1 VDIGYRYDARGGI
14 YKVLDINPRIG
25 SSFRLF
31 VSDNGMDVARALYAD
46 FTGQP
51 VEPGRLQEGRKWV
64 VEDQDLASSVDYYK
78 NNRLKIGE
86 WLSSFQ
92 GVEEAAY
99 FAFDDLWPCV
109 MRGWKLAELSFE
121 STTRQPMKKNLR
133 NSESLNQQVKL
144 RKEV

>member
-1 VDIGYRYDARGGI
+1 
-14 YKVLDINPRIG
+14 
-25 SSFRLF
+25 
-31 VSDNGMDVARALYAD
+31 
-46 FTGQP
+46 
-51 VEPGRLQEGRKWV
+51 
-64 VEDQDLASSVDYYK
+64 
-78 NNRLKIGE
+78 LKIGE

-121 STTRQPMKKNLR
+121 STTRQPAKKNLR
-133 NSESLNQQVKL
+133 NSESLNQQAKL